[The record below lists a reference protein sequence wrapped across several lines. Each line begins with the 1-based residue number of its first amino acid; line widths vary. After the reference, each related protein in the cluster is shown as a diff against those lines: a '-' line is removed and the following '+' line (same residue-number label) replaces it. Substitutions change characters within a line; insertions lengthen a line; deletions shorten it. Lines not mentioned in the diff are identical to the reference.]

1 MGKRWVSQKIT
12 QAAQQISTVNW
23 SSIRKS
29 TRWAS
34 AQVWSASTFYTIQM
48 KETNSISQ
56 NSTCRPCSQLFRELH
71 FNIHSRFFLHF
82 CLYRLSPTMIVIQ
95 LFNRYLYHIIVDT
108 YIYICYIPKLPYL
121 HTFFHSDYAMFCQF
135 FLQCSSP
142 APCWRGW
149 LDLGRS
155 RCRLADALPRCRKKS
170 PATWRAFL
178 VCPTGSAV
186 NFWWKPGLRVVIT
199 LW

>member
-1 MGKRWVSQKIT
+1 MGFGSGLIRLHILHHSNEGNQQHQPEFDVQALLPIVSWIT
-12 QAAQQISTVNW
+12 FQYSF
-23 SSIRKS
+23 
-29 TRWAS
+29 
-34 AQVWSASTFYTIQM
+34 TF
-48 KETNSISQ
+48 
-56 NSTCRPCSQLFRELH
+56 
-71 FNIHSRFFLHF
+71 FFWHF

-135 FLQCSSP
+135 FLQCPSP

-149 LDLGRS
+149 LDLGRG

-170 PATWRAFL
+170 PATWRVFL
-178 VCPTGSAV
+178 VCPSGSAV